1 MQDSKSLH
9 SALPELTRSLFED
22 FTLTFPHLSRVF
34 ALDQKKFEKRLKSEG
49 LTYVTKLLP
58 SLSKSLLRG
67 LETGTFLLPLGFKR
81 IKESR
86 LPMFLHGLFSLV
98 FQDDGS
104 LRSEPD
110 ENAIF
115 FILQFCNL
123 IYKLDLP
130 HSKTVEEK
138 FIEDFKRVD
147 QELASYD
154 FWSYDPILEEANRIM
169 IDILKGFDPMDIT
182 PKHGPGS
189 VATGERYEKKWNFKR
204 KYRTLHKVYPYYEYF
219 VPSRS
224 TLLDSLTWYRSLEEL
239 DNGCAK
245 VHLVPKDSRGPRIIS
260 MEPLEYQFIQQ
271 GLSKALVGFLETRSP
286 AKGFVNFTDQKINGQ
301 LALANSITQSYATLD
316 MKEASD
322 RVSLGLVKRLFCGT
336 GILKHLLS
344 TRTSETKLPS
354 GEVIRLN
361 KFAPMGSALCFPVE
375 ALCFYSLAKA
385 VQKMWKIRGD
395 VFVYGDDIIVPKRL
409 VPYLFDLFPNYG
421 LKFNE
426 DKCFFRGKF
435 RESCG
440 VEAYNGVNV
449 TPWKIRHLWPRT
461 TRDAFG
467 IASVVALIN
476 QFYTGGLWRTARFL
490 ERKFVEDYKLSL
502 PVTPVSRSFSGLS
515 WKSFQNEYK
524 GSSRWN
530 RFLQHY
536 EYKTYQLRQKSVKSK
551 YSYFGRLFANLVGQV
566 ATSVPVPQAG
576 SLKLRWCA

>member
-22 FTLTFPHLSRVF
+22 FTLTFPHLSKVF
-34 ALDQKKFEKRLKSEG
+34 SLDQKKFEKRLLSEG
-49 LTYVTKLLP
+49 LTYMTKLLP

-67 LETGTFLLPLGFKR
+67 LETGTFSLPLGFKR
-81 IKESR
+81 KRESR

-98 FQDDGS
+98 FCDDGS

-115 FILQFCNL
+115 FIQQFCNL

-130 HSKTVEEK
+130 HSKTIEEQ

-147 QELASYD
+147 QELVSYN
-154 FWSYDPILEEANRIM
+154 FWSYDPILEEANHIM
-169 IDILKGFDPMDIT
+169 KKILEGFDPMDIL

-189 VATGERYEKKWNFKR
+189 VSTGERYEKKWNFKR
-204 KYRTLHKVYPYYEYF
+204 KYNSIHKVYPYYEFF

-224 TLLDSLTWYRSLEEL
+224 TLLDSIEWYKSLEPLER
-239 DNGCAK
+239 GCAK

-271 GLSKALVGFLETRSP
+271 GLSKALVRFLETRSP
-286 AKGFVNFTDQKINGQ
+286 AKGYVNFTDQKINGQ
-301 LALANSITQSYATLD
+301 LALASSKTQSYATLD

-322 RVSLGLVKRLFCGT
+322 RVSTGLVSRLFSGT
-336 GILKHLLS
+336 GILKHLLA
-344 TRTSETKLPS
+344 TRSSETMLPN
-354 GEVIRLN
+354 GEVIHLN

-385 VQKMWKIRGD
+385 VQKMWKVPGN
-395 VFVYGDDIIVPKRL
+395 VFIYGDDIIVPKRL
-409 VPYLFDLFPNYG
+409 TRYLFETFPNYG
-421 LKFNE
+421 LKFNQ
-426 DKCFFRGKF
+426 DKCFFNGKF

-449 TPWKIRHLWPRT
+449 TPWKIRHLWPRNV
-461 TRDAFG
+461 RDAFG
-467 IASVVALIN
+467 IASAVALVN
-476 QFYTGGLWRTARFL
+476 QFYTGGLWCTARFL
-490 ERKFVEDYKLSL
+490 ERKFVNLYKLNL

-515 WKSFQNEYK
+515 WFTYQDGYRGKT
-524 GSSRWN
+524 RWN
-530 RFLQHY
+530 KYLQRT
-536 EYKTYQLRQKSVKSK
+536 EYRAPQLRQKVRKSH
-551 YSYFGRLFANLVGQV
+551 YPAFGRLFANLVGQV